1 MLEIKKGSKFSGLKK
16 ISFYNSMR
24 EASKAIG
31 SLARTKAL
39 GFKRQQMQGLSGS
52 TNMRVYAS
60 LLIASMH

>member
-1 MLEIKKGSKFSGLKK
+1 
-16 ISFYNSMR
+16 MR